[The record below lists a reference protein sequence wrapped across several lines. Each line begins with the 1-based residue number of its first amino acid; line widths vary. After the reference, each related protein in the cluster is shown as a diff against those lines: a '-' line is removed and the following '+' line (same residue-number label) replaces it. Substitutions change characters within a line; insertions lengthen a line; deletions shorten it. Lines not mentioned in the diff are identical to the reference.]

1 MTQVTTLAAA
11 LTLAATLV
19 TAADAQVP
27 RSGPPPIPPE
37 QNPFP
42 PPKAPPATKA
52 ATPAAPS
59 TTKGPFVKSVDTSE
73 TSQVG
78 RGKRLVDSHDCHAC
92 HTPMKMGAGGPEP
105 DMSLAL
111 SGHPQKLVMPPPP
124 KLEGPW
130 GWVGSST
137 NTAFAG
143 PWGVSYAINL
153 TPDPDTGIGKWQEGE
168 FVQAIKTGKHLGVGR
183 PIMPPMPW
191 PAYRHLTDSELR
203 AIYAYL
209 RSVPPIKN
217 KVPDYVPPSK

>member
-1 MTQVTTLAAA
+1 MIQVATLAAA

-19 TAADAQVP
+19 TAADAQAP

-37 QNPFP
+37 LNPFP
-42 PPKAPPATKA
+42 PLKAPPGTKA
-52 ATPAAPS
+52 ANPGAPS
-59 TTKGPFVKSVDTSE
+59 TTKGPFAKSVDTSDN
-73 TSQVG
+73 SQVS
-78 RGKRLVDSHDCHAC
+78 RGQRLVDSHDCHAC
-92 HTPMKMGAGGPEP
+92 HTPMKMGTSGPEP

-143 PWGVSYAINL
+143 PWGISYAVNL
-153 TPDPDTGIGKWQEGE
+153 TPDPDTGIGNWQEHE

-191 PAYRHLTDSELR
+191 PAYRNLNDQQLR
-203 AIYAYL
+203 AIFAYL
-209 RSVPPIKN
+209 KSVTPIKN
-217 KVPDYVPPSK
+217 KVPDYAPPK

>member
-1 MTQVTTLAAA
+1 MIPATTVAAA

-19 TAADAQVP
+19 TAAGAQAP
-27 RSGPPPIPPE
+27 RTGPPPIPPE
-37 QNPFP
+37 LSPFP
-42 PPKAPPATKA
+42 PPKAPPSKA
-52 ATPAAPS
+52 AKPAAPME
-59 TTKGPFVKSVDTSE
+59 KGAVAISGE
-73 TSQVG
+73 TADKANNQAA

-92 HTPMKMGAGGPEP
+92 HTPMKMGANGPEP

-111 SGHPQKLVMPPPP
+111 SGHPQNLVMPPPP

-130 GWVGSST
+130 AWVGSAS

-143 PWGVSYAINL
+143 PWGITYAINL
-153 TPDPDTGIGKWQEGE
+153 TPDPDTGLGKLQEGE

-191 PAYRHLTDSELR
+191 PAYRNLSDQHLR

-209 RSVPPIKN
+209 RTVPPIKN
-217 KVPDYVPPSK
+217 KVPDYVPPK

>member
-1 MTQVTTLAAA
+1 MIHATTVAVALAFAGTLAAP
-11 LTLAATLV
+11 
-19 TAADAQVP
+19 TAAQAP
-27 RSGPPPIPPE
+27 RSTPPPIPAD
-37 QNPFP
+37 QTPFP
-42 PPKAPPATKA
+42 PPKAPYVAPKA
-52 ATPAAPS
+52 AKPAAPS
-59 TTKGPFVKSVDTSE
+59 TQGPVGGSGDASE
-73 TSQVG
+73 NQVA

-92 HTPMKMGAGGPEP
+92 HTPMKMGPTGPEP

-130 GWVGSST
+130 AWVGSAT

-143 PWGVSYAINL
+143 PWGITYAINL
-153 TPDPDTGIGKWQEGE
+153 TPDPETGMGKWQEGE

-191 PAYRHLTDSELR
+191 PAYKHLNDNQLR

-217 KVPDYVPPSK
+217 KVPDYVPPK